1 MRLSGR
7 KLQLPTTPIL
17 IQNAAGEHCNRTMSS
32 ATEHWMATKCLRHNA
47 YKTEPMSTSAKHNLL
62 KFPGGVPS
70 LTLGG
75 ANTKSSDVIRL
86 PGVLL
91 TPNLSMDK
99 HVTSLSAKWYN
110 YVISDVRC
118 RHNGSH
124 IYHQLH

>member
-1 MRLSGR
+1 
-7 KLQLPTTPIL
+7 
-17 IQNAAGEHCNRTMSS
+17 
-32 ATEHWMATKCLRHNA
+32 
-47 YKTEPMSTSAKHNLL
+47 MSTSAKHNLL